1 MESFDAEGDDKR
13 SQQVLSTEIHQKVVE
28 AFEVFDHENNKT
40 VDVREIGTIVRS
52 LGHCPSESQLQEI
65 ISDMEDAE
73 QMGYIHIDRFLPVM
87 SRSKQYK
94 TNKELWQLFRII
106 LQQKFLPAS
115 HEDLLAAFRTLDKD
129 NVGHIDKEK
138 LTQLFM
144 EEGEAFNQDEMT
156 ELCNAA
162 LDPLTK
168 SVHYKEFVHFL
179 GVDDNFWLLI
189 TNLTTF
195 FVNHLYL

>member
-1 MESFDAEGDDKR
+1 M
-13 SQQVLSTEIHQKVVE
+13 
-28 AFEVFDHENNKT
+28 
-40 VDVREIGTIVRS
+40 IVR
-52 LGHCPSESQLQEI
+52 
-65 ISDMEDAE
+65 
-73 QMGYIHIDRFLPVM
+73 
-87 SRSKQYK
+87 
-94 TNKELWQLFRII
+94 RII

-115 HEDLLAAFRTLDKD
+115 HEDLLAAFRTIDKD

-179 GVDDNFWLLI
+179 GVDDNF
-189 TNLTTF
+189 
-195 FVNHLYL
+195 